1 MNLSGQ
7 FQHVLEG
14 LPAVQPPHACV
25 VAYSGGIDSHV
36 LLHLCYLGGMSVR
49 AVHIHHGLQAE
60 ADSWD
65 THCRNVCANIGIAYK
80 CIHVEAQPEP
90 GESPEDAARNARYRA
105 LAQELDYGEI
115 LLTAHHQDDQAET
128 LLLQL
133 MRGAGSAGLAA
144 MPLIKP
150 FANGYHARPL
160 LGFKQQQLRDYA
172 EEHKLVWVDDPSNAD
187 TSYDRNYVRKHV
199 MPVLRRNWPN
209 AGQAMS
215 QAAKLQQDTLE
226 IVEAMAATDLA
237 AVSHQQ
243 HNSLSITKLRQ
254 LTEARQYNVLR
265 YWINAAGFDR
275 PRRNIMQEIID
286 SVLPASEDAAPL
298 VLWGNTEIRRYHDAL
313 YILEALNSHEIHHVY
328 AWDGEQ
334 PLLIETLHLELSLEQ
349 TRGKGLNQDA
359 VARGLT
365 VRFRQGGEQLRPHG
379 RQHTHSL
386 KKLMQDAGIPPWQRN
401 RIPLIYIDHEL
412 ACVCGYWVAE
422 AFAVTGEQPG
432 CYPICQN
439 TGVRAGE

>member
-1 MNLSGQ
+1 MNLSEL

-14 LPAVQPPHACV
+14 LPVVQSSRACV

-36 LLHLCYLGGMSVR
+36 LLHLCYRSGLSVR

-65 THCRNVCANIGIAYK
+65 AHCRNVCANIEIPYK
-80 CIHVEAQPEP
+80 CIHVDAQPQP
-90 GESPEDAARNARYRA
+90 GESPEDAARHARYRA
-105 LAQELDYGEI
+105 FANELDNGEV

-133 MRGAGSAGLAA
+133 MRGAGPAGLAS
-144 MPLIKP
+144 MPLIKS

-160 LGFKQQQLRDYA
+160 LGLKQQQLMEYA
-172 EEHKLVWVDDPSNAD
+172 AEHKLVWVDDPSNAD
-187 TSYDRNYVRKHV
+187 TSYDRNYVRKQV

-209 AGQAMS
+209 ADQALT

-237 AVSHQQ
+237 AVSNQQ
-243 HNSLSITKLRQ
+243 QNSLSITKLRQ

-275 PRRNIMQEIID
+275 PRRNILQEIID
-286 SVLPASEDAAPL
+286 SVLPATEDASPL
-298 VLWGNTEIRRYHDAL
+298 VFWASTEIRRYRDAL
-313 YILEALNSHEIHHVY
+313 YILKALNSHEIHHVY

-334 PLLIETLHLELSLEQ
+334 PLFVETLHVELRLEQ
-349 TRGKGLNQDA
+349 ARGKGLKQDA

-379 RQHTHSL
+379 RRHTHSL
-386 KKLMQDAGIPPWQRN
+386 KKLMQDARIPPWQRN
-401 RIPLIYIDHEL
+401 RIPLIYIGHEL

-422 AFAVTGEQPG
+422 AFAVTDEQQG
-432 CYPICQN
+432 WYPVCHD
-439 TGVRAGE
+439 TGTSNQ